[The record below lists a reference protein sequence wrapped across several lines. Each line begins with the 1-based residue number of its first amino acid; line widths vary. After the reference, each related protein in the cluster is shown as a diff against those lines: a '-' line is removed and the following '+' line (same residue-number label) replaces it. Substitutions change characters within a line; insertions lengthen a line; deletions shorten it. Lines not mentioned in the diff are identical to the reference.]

1 MCGKDIESANQF
13 LLQCSLFL
21 KERQFPMNKICDI
34 DISLTNQNEIF
45 LFYTLPFGKENMNDN
60 KNLHILNANIE
71 YILSAEKF
79 NVPLFE

>member
-1 MCGKDIESANQF
+1 
-13 LLQCSLFL
+13 
-21 KERQFPMNKICDI
+21 MNKICDI

-60 KNLHILNANIE
+60 KNLHILNATIE
-71 YILSAEKF
+71 YILSGEKF